1 MPNRQRTFRVEGVV
15 LRHQDWGETD
25 RLIILFSRE
34 RGKLRAIAKGAR
46 KPQSRKAGHLEPFNR
61 VSLLLAQG
69 RDLPLITQAE
79 TLTAYPAFQEDLLRI
94 GYGAYLLELMDR
106 FAVEEEA
113 NPALYQLLVET
124 LQRLS
129 QSPDPLFELR
139 YFEVKFLDEVGYR
152 PQFFDCVV
160 CNEAIQPQD
169 QFFSIEM
176 GGVVCPNCAVQ
187 HRSLLPLSLP
197 ALKYLRHFQRSSY
210 PEARRARV
218 PPAILREMEA
228 LLGRYLQA
236 ILERGLNTPKFIH
249 SVSQLKASQAE
260 ISGNHPLN
268 SGEGL

>member
-15 LRHQDWGETD
+15 LRHQDWGEAD

-46 KPQSRKAGHLEPFNR
+46 KLQSRKAGHLEPFNR

-79 TLTAYPAFQEDLLRI
+79 TLVSYPAFQEDLFLI
-94 GYGAYLLELMDR
+94 GYGAYLLELIDR
-106 FAVEEEA
+106 FTVEEEA
-113 NPALYQLLVET
+113 NPALYQQLIET
-124 LQRLS
+124 LERLGQS
-129 QSPDPLFELR
+129 QEPLFELR
-139 YFEVKFLDEVGYR
+139 YFEVKLLDEVGFR
-152 PQFFDCVV
+152 PQFFHCVG

-169 QFFSIEM
+169 QYFSCEM
-176 GGVVCPNCAVQ
+176 GGVVCPSCAVQ
-187 HRSLLPLSLP
+187 PRSLLPVSMQ

-210 PEARRARV
+210 PEARRAKT
-218 PPAILREMEA
+218 PATVLKEMEA

-260 ISGNHPLN
+260 SPQNPAVN
-268 SGEGL
+268 SGQG